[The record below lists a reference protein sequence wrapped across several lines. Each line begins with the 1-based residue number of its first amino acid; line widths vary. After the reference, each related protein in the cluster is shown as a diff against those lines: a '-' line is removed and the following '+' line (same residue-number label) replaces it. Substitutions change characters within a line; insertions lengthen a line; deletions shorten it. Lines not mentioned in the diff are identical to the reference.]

1 MAIVKMNKVNR
12 LHDLLEYAT
21 QKSKTDPEL
30 ISSYECDIRSAYLDF
45 EILQK
50 EYNMNKGI
58 EDEIYARMIIQSFDN
73 RDNITAEQVHQYGKE
88 LADEYFK
95 NEHQYIVITHTD
107 SDNLHNHIIFN
118 SVKLNAQEKF
128 NSKTKHTKHDLRRIN
143 DKICE
148 RYNLLIPEKTKE
160 KGISYGEYFVRAT
173 NQSYKG
179 KLETTIDKTIEQS
192 KDYEDF
198 LKRMEKQGYD
208 VRQGKYLSFKNEKAQ
223 RFTRTKSLG
232 VDYHESSIKYRIEN
246 KDFVPIKHAYIDKNW
261 IDKSDKKFKENYYLK
276 RWASKQNIQYL
287 SKVSTKIFKENMTLQ
302 EIQEIEKV
310 NFEIVEKFNEQLE
323 KMDNKI
329 YEFEKYEKSFDT
341 YKNSYDFIKE
351 FKKADNKSQ
360 FKKEH
365 YFEFKQYDEAKKKIY
380 ILDKKYGIKDKN
392 ELIAE
397 LSKMKITRSE
407 LYATLGKDKE
417 KELEK
422 TRRIQQQR
430 AKEKE
435 QER

>member
-1 MAIVKMNKVNR
+1 MAIVKMVKVQN
-12 LHDLLEYAT
+12 LQNVTDYVK
-21 QKSKTDPEL
+21 QKTKTNDKL
-30 ISSYECDIRSAYLDF
+30 ISTYECQDDSIVYDF
-45 EILQK
+45 KENQK
-50 EYNMNKGI
+50 LYNYINRK
-58 EDEIYARMIIQSFDN
+58 EDELYPRMIVQSFDN

-88 LADEYFK
+88 LAEEYFK
-95 NEHQYIVITHTD
+95 NEHQYMVVTHTD

-118 SVKLNAQEKF
+118 SVKINGKEKF
-128 NSKTKHTKHDLRRIN
+128 DSKTKHTKHDLRRIN

-160 KGISYGEYFVRAT
+160 KGISYREYFVRAT

-179 KLETTIDKTIEQS
+179 KLEQTIDKVIEKS

-198 LKRMEKQGYD
+198 LNKMQKQGYEIK
-208 VRQGKYLSFKNEKAQ
+208 QGKYLSFKSEKAQ
-223 RFTRTKSLG
+223 RFVRTKSLG

-246 KDFVPIKHAYIDKNW
+246 KDFIPIKHAYIDKNW
-261 IDKSDKKFKENYYLK
+261 IDKSDEKFKENYYLK

-287 SKVSTKIFKENMTLQ
+287 SQLSSKVFKENMTLK

-310 NFEIVEKFNEQLE
+310 NFEIVQKFNEQLE
-323 KMDNKI
+323 NMDNKI
-329 YEFEKYEKSFDT
+329 HELEKYEKSFDT
-341 YKNSYDFIKE
+341 YRDSYTLIKE
-351 FKKADNKSQ
+351 FKKSDNKEE

-365 YFEFKQYDEAKKKIY
+365 YFEFKQYDQAKKNIY
-380 ILDKKYGIKDKN
+380 ILDKKFGIKDKN